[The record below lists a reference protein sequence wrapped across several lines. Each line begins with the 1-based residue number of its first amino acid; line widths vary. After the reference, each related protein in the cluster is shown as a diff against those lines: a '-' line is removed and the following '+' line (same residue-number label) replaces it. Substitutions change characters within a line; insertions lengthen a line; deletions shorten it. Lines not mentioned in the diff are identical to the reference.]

1 MIKEFNFDSIE
12 KKIPKRSRT
21 SHKGDFGRVLV
32 VGGSEGMGGAAILS
46 SEASLFCGSGLV
58 HLNTH
63 PINVEA
69 SLIRNPEVMVTGNNI
84 NFSKPTSID
93 VLLCGPGLKTDEWSE
108 NIFNEVILTRDVKT
122 MIFDAGALHFMS
134 ETNLEIN
141 ADMVLTPH
149 PGEAAKLLGI
159 SNNEVQ
165 DDRINAAK
173 SISNKFS
180 AYVILKGKETI
191 ICSGND
197 KEIFVCSEGGPE
209 LSSGGTGDVLAGVLS
224 ALIAQ
229 KVDIIDAC
237 KLSVAVH
244 ARAGEVFKNKTGEIG
259 LNASSLIPTIR
270 DLINK
275 WIKFT

>member
-1 MIKEFNFDSIE
+1 MIKEFDFDSIE

-84 NFSKPTSID
+84 NFSKPASID

-108 NIFNEVILTRDVKT
+108 NIFNEVILTRDVNT

-244 ARAGEVFKNKTGEIG
+244 ARAGEVFKNKIGEIG
-259 LNASSLIPTIR
+259 LNASSLIPIIR

-275 WIKFT
+275 

>member
-1 MIKEFNFDSIE
+1 MIKEFDFDSIE

-93 VLLCGPGLKTDEWSE
+93 VLLCCPGLKTDEWSE

-122 MIFDAGALHFMS
+122 MIFDAGAIQFMS

-141 ADMVLTPH
+141 ANIILTPH

-275 WIKFT
+275 

>member
-1 MIKEFNFDSIE
+1 MGKTFL
-12 KKIPKRSRT
+12 
-21 SHKGDFGRVLV
+21 H
-32 VGGSEGMGGAAILS
+32 VG
-46 SEASLFCGSGLV
+46 CGQARKQ
-58 HLNTH
+58 NTT
-63 PINVEA
+63 
-69 SLIRNPEVMVTGNNI
+69 EV
-84 NFSKPTSID
+84 F
-93 VLLCGPGLKTDEWSE
+93 KTDEWSE

-191 ICSGND
+191 ICSAND

-209 LSSGGTGDVLAGVLS
+209 LSL
-224 ALIAQ
+224 
-229 KVDIIDAC
+229 
-237 KLSVAVH
+237 
-244 ARAGEVFKNKTGEIG
+244 
-259 LNASSLIPTIR
+259 SLIHI
-270 DLINK
+270 
-275 WIKFT
+275 

>member
-69 SLIRNPEVMVTGNNI
+69 SLKRNPEVMVTGNNI
-84 NFSKPTSID
+84 NFYKPTSID

-122 MIFDAGALHFMS
+122 MIFDAGALHFIV
-134 ETNLEIN
+134 ENNLETSK
-141 ADMVLTPH
+141 DKVLTPH

-165 DDRINAAK
+165 KDRINAAK

-180 AYVILKGKETI
+180 ASVILKGKETI
-191 ICSGND
+191 ICSYGD
-197 KEIFVCSEGGPE
+197 EELFICTEGGPE

-237 KLSVAVH
+237 KISVAVH
-244 ARAGEVFKNKTGEIG
+244 ARAGEGFRNKTGEIG

-270 DLINK
+270 DLLNK
-275 WIKFT
+275 